1 MLGDFKEEE
10 EAGTR
15 EALCMFVDHF
25 GIDTTRSCSSLL
37 VVGASPGMAY
47 DNIVFTTLQ
56 VSSVC
61 IKQWSVGPWSP
72 RDALKGAARSQWSPV
87 LQAESFTI

>member
-47 DNIVFTTLQ
+47 DNIVFTE
-56 VSSVC
+56 
-61 IKQWSVGPWSP
+61 I
-72 RDALKGAARSQWSPV
+72 RALKSQNSCCV
-87 LQAESFTI
+87 GVVEL